1 MLPNEIGD
9 VCNFVNVP
17 RSASCNVTTPF
28 PVLQQ
33 YRRPTGEGSSA
44 IMESTHPGVISET
57 LELGPELSSSLRRR
71 DHWNTWSVVLVR
83 ASEHLSRFADATGQH
98 DALDMDTHQDIE
110 ELELFDCWAVD
121 FAKLRPLFKLV
132 AELEEQELE
141 GHFLNAAS
149 HMALNKDGNMVTD
162 GFKYLTS
169 ITDVFPPQMADVGR
183 AIRLPG

>member
-44 IMESTHPGVISET
+44 IMESTHPG
-57 LELGPELSSSLRRR
+57 
-71 DHWNTWSVVLVR
+71 DHWSTWSVVLVR
-83 ASEHLSRFADATGQH
+83 ASEHLSSFADATGQH

-149 HMALNKDGNMVTD
+149 HMALNKDGNMVT
-162 GFKYLTS
+162 G
-169 ITDVFPPQMADVGR
+169 V
-183 AIRLPG
+183 